1 MLILLFTLVLI
12 VLGVCTINLSSL
24 NLTENERRLLYVSD
38 GDEQA
43 DNEDFSLGQ
52 ALAQTLLRK
61 EKRIGSLTK
70 DVIGTQKIS
79 KWKKRCEDVIG
90 TQMISKWKKRCED
103 VIDTQKIS
111 KWKKRCEDV
120 TDTQMIL
127 NSETKIEE
135 LLSLES

>member
-43 DNEDFSLGQ
+43 DNEDFSLEKAEQ
-52 ALAQTLLRK
+52 

-90 TQMISKWKKRCED
+90 TKMISKWKKRCED
-103 VIDTQKIS
+103 VIDTQMISNSKI
-111 KWKKRCEDV
+111 E
-120 TDTQMIL
+120 
-127 NSETKIEE
+127 IEE